1 MINAK
6 SYEPK
11 NVFEIIYGNDESRLR
26 IEDIVCGLEPLPAFG
41 KCGILLYGAWGT
53 GKTTLAKMLPTTI
66 ELGKTSE
73 ELSMAETFIACQQ
86 GFTGPQV
93 MSLIERQLSTVSLN
107 ASHLHYF
114 ILDEVDNLT
123 KQSQQSLKSAL
134 NTTRAIFVLTTNN
147 VSLLDRGLLDRCVLV
162 EMNAA
167 HPTQFKPMVQRI
179 AADLNVVLND
189 IEIETIITSC
199 NGSIRNVGSKIS
211 LYSRRKK
218 TAELAAV
225 SPA

>member
-1 MINAK
+1 MIDSK

-11 NVFEIIYGNDESRLR
+11 NVFEIFYGNDESRLR

-41 KCGILLYGAWGT
+41 KCGILIYGVWGT
-53 GKTTLAKMLPTTI
+53 GKTTLAKMLPTAI

-73 ELSMAETFIACQQ
+73 ELSMSETIIACQQ

-93 MSLIERQLSTVSLN
+93 MSLIERQLNTVSLN

-123 KQSQQSLKSAL
+123 KQAQQSLKSAL

-147 VSLLDRGLLDRCVLV
+147 ISQLDRGLLDRCVLV

-167 HPTQFKPMVQRI
+167 QTIQFAPIVQRI
-179 AADLNVVLND
+179 TTSLNIFLTD
-189 IEIETIITSC
+189 TEISTIIAGC
-199 NGSIRNVGSKIS
+199 NGSIRNVSFNIAR
-211 LYSRRKK
+211 YARRKK
-218 TAELAAV
+218 ARELAAA